1 MAKPRWQ
8 KILDAEDAA
17 RRASGQWSD
26 EAPPPLPAGSVSRPD
41 PALAQMAG
49 DLREIRRKQSIDFY
63 VPGIALLVLLGGIY
77 WFLHA

>member
-1 MAKPRWQ
+1 
-8 KILDAEDAA
+8 
-17 RRASGQWSD
+17 
-26 EAPPPLPAGSVSRPD
+26 
-41 PALAQMAG
+41 MAG